1 MQKANPI
8 LSICIPTYN
17 RADLLNHNLEV
28 LSTFKKERFELI
40 ICNNGSTDNTKQ
52 VIQKWLGL
60 FPYHKVIHQ
69 EKNVLYDRN
78 AASGLKA
85 LETEYCMF
93 LGDSTLITEESLNNL
108 LEELENNSWDAVIL
122 DAFGEIDTPPKVY
135 TDINTLISE
144 LGWYM
149 SFLSSSVL
157 SKKMCQDIILK
168 RYFDT
173 QFEHYGVLVEYLC
186 SLDAFEVKLLD
197 NVHIELNH
205 AGSKKSTSWRAL
217 PFKTFGTDWYNFVMS
232 WPVKVKYETKLKCL
246 KDHDVHKNLFNP
258 WSLFK
263 AKLRG
268 DVKFS
273 DYKEARPILP
283 YVVNAPL
290 WKLDLLSII
299 PSLPPKLVD
308 FIKKI
313 NRKK

>member
-1 MQKANPI
+1 MKEKRPI
-8 LSICIPTYN
+8 LSICIPTCN

-40 ICNNGSTDNTKQ
+40 ICNNGSSDNTEQ
-52 VIQKWLGL
+52 IIQKWIDC
-60 FPYHKVIHQ
+60 FPYHNVISH
-69 EKNVLYDRN
+69 ETNILYDRN
-78 AASGLKA
+78 VASGLKA
-85 LETEYCMF
+85 LETEYCML
-93 LGDSTLITEESLNNL
+93 LGDSTLIDEDSLENL
-108 LEELENNSWDAVIL
+108 LRELESHSWDAVII
-122 DAFGEIDTPPKVY
+122 DAFGQLNTQPKVY
-135 TDINTLISE
+135 SDINTLLKE
-144 LGWYM
+144 VGWYM
-149 SFLSSSVL
+149 SFISASVL

-173 QFEHYGVLVEYLC
+173 QFEHCGVLVEYLC
-186 SLDAFEVKLLD
+186 SLDSFEVKLLD
-197 NVHIELNH
+197 NVHIVLNH
-205 AGSKKSTSWRAL
+205 AGSKKSTSWRTF

-232 WPVKVKYETKLKCL
+232 WPMKVKYETKLKCL
-246 KDHDVHKNLFNP
+246 KDHDLHKGLFNP

-283 YVVNAPL
+283 FVVNAPL
-290 WKLDLLSII
+290 WKLDLISII
-299 PSLPPKLVD
+299 PSIPPKLVD